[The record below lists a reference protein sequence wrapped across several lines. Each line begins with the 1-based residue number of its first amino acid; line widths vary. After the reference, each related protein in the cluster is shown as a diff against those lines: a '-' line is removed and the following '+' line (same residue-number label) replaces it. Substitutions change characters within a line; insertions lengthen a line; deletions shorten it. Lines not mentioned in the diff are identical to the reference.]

1 LLILNIRQRGIFYY
15 AVTDALKAANE
26 NKGDFKVG
34 KCIRYCKFSILY
46 LLGTVLLAGCD
57 RSKYIVLDPKGPVGQ
72 QELDLIIISVI
83 LCAVI
88 IIPVLIIFVYLLTR
102 YRDKPGNEAPYQPEW
117 DDSKVLEIVW
127 WGIPIIIVAILGV
140 YTAKTTINLTKPP
153 VKDVK
158 PLVVQV
164 TSLDWKWLFTYPGQ
178 KVATVNYAVIPA
190 GVPVQFVL
198 TADAPMNS
206 FWVPQLGGQE
216 YSMPGMSMGLW
227 LQADKTGTY
236 FGSGANFTGKGFAHM
251 QFKVKAVNQADF
263 NQWAAK
269 IKKNSPGLTKA
280 GYDSLTRPNNIEE
293 LSFSSYPSDLFEDI
307 VNKNG
312 GKYYHHMHGYGDD
325 MSKMS
330 MPAMNTK

>member
-1 LLILNIRQRGIFYY
+1 
-15 AVTDALKAANE
+15 
-26 NKGDFKVG
+26 
-34 KCIRYCKFSILY
+34 
-46 LLGTVLLAGCD
+46 
-57 RSKYIVLDPKGPVGQ
+57 
-72 QELDLIIISVI
+72 
-83 LCAVI
+83 VI
-88 IIPVLIIFVYLLTR
+88 IIPVLIIFIYLLTR
-102 YRDKPGNEAPYQPEW
+102 YRDKPGNQAPYQPEW
-117 DDSKVLEIVW
+117 DDSKLLEIVW

-158 PLVVQV
+158 PVVVQV

-190 GVPVQFVL
+190 GVPIQFVL

-227 LQADKTGTY
+227 LQADKTGNY

-251 QFKVKAVNQADF
+251 QFRVKAVNQADF
-263 NQWAAK
+263 NKWAAGL
-269 IKKNSPGLTKA
+269 KKDSPVLTKV
-280 GYDSLTRPNNIEE
+280 GYADLLRPGNVKE
-293 LSFSSYPSDLFEDI
+293 LSFSSYPKNLFEGI

-330 MPAMNTK
+330 MPAMNSK